1 MPAVQGAEVPVAG
14 RHIPPRSSG
23 PSPPQNLVDHLP
35 VMEPPAPAARR
46 PVRQQRLQPR
56 PFGIGQVMPIEHG
69 PALPDPPAQIG
80 ETRPSSASLGLV
92 RAASARCHGGMTPGE
107 LAAVRGRL
115 EEFAA
120 EVFAPLA
127 RRDQRGKGQTYLRG
141 LLLDGRPKSMQ
152 PMAERLGVDHQGLQ
166 QFVSSSTWAVEPVR
180 ERLGRRAVEGI
191 APGAWVVDDTGFPKD
206 GTASPGVARQYS
218 GTLGKV
224 GNCQIGVSI
233 SAVTDAA
240 SCPLSWRLFLPER
253 WADAQA
259 ATVEA
264 AAAIAER
271 RKRAGIPAEE
281 RHREKWRLALDM
293 IDELAGWGLAAPVV
307 VVDAGYGDIAEFRD
321 GLSARGR
328 AWVVWGRGGLWVGQV
343 RGVPS
348 PPAEGPVPAR
358 VPTSGRGR
366 PSRPRYRTPPV
377 ALREHVLAAG
387 RATAVQLTWR
397 TGSRGPMTSHFVA
410 LRVRP
415 AGHHQRDRRAA
426 DGSLPAVWLLAEW
439 PPEAAEP
446 TDYWL
451 AGLPADTDL
460 AELVRLAKIRWRI
473 EHDYRE
479 LKTGLGLDHFEGR
492 TWAGWHRHVTLVT
505 AAQLFITLLRT
516 SPKAAAPA

>member
-1 MPAVQGAEVPVAG
+1 
-14 RHIPPRSSG
+14 
-23 PSPPQNLVDHLP
+23 
-35 VMEPPAPAARR
+35 
-46 PVRQQRLQPR
+46 
-56 PFGIGQVMPIEHG
+56 
-69 PALPDPPAQIG
+69 
-80 ETRPSSASLGLV
+80 
-92 RAASARCHGGMTPGE
+92 MTPEE

-120 EVFAPLA
+120 EMFTPLA
-127 RRDQRGKGQTYLRG
+127 RRDQRDKGATYMRG
-141 LLLDGRPKSMQ
+141 LLLDGRRKSMQ

-166 QFVSSSTWAVEPVR
+166 QFVSSSTWAVQEVR
-180 ERLGRRAVEGI
+180 ERLASRAIEVV
-191 APGAWVVDDTGFPKD
+191 APEAWVVDDTGFPKD

-240 SCPLSWRLFLPER
+240 SCPLDWRLFLPDP
-253 WADAQA
+253 WDDVGAPSP
-259 ATVEA
+259 EA
-264 AAAIAER
+264 AAAIRDR
-271 RKRAGIPAEE
+271 RIRAGIPAEQ
-281 RHREKWRLALDM
+281 RHREKWRLALEM
-293 IDELAGWGLAAPVV
+293 IDELAGWGLVPPVV
-307 VVDAGYGDIAEFRD
+307 VADAGYGNNAEFREQ
-321 GLSARGR
+321 LTVRGR
-328 AWVVWGRGGLWVGQV
+328 PYICQV
-343 RGVPS
+343 NGDPTAHPADAVP
-348 PPAEGPVPAR
+348 E
-358 VPTSGRGR
+358 TIDYSGRGPR
-366 PSRPRYRTPPV
+366 PKPRYRTAPL
-377 ALREHVLAAG
+377 AIREHVLAAG
-387 RATAVQLTWR
+387 RGAALRLTWR
-397 TGSRGPMTSHFVA
+397 EGSRGPMTSHFLA

-415 AGHHQRDRRAA
+415 AGRRPTARLA
-426 DGSLPAVWLLAEW
+426 HDGSLPAVWLLAEW

-451 AGLPADTDL
+451 SSLPEDIDL